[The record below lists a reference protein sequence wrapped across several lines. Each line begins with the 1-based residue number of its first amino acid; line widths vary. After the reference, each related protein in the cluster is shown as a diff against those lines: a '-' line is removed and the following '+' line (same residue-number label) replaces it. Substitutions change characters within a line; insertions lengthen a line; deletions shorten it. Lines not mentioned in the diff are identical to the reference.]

1 LEIIIFIDN
10 STFYS
15 DMISK
20 THLSYISLC
29 ERCFNFLPQALNKW
43 RRDFIKDVLWL
54 FLSIKSPVNFLQLG
68 RYGKHC
74 EQRYRQQFEEDFDA
88 FNFNATLVNEYCSP
102 RKAIAFDPS
111 YIPKSGKKTQGAG
124 WFWSG
129 SANKSKWGLEIG
141 GIAVLDLDN
150 HTALHLEAVQ
160 TLAQDS
166 ETILGF
172 YARTLCQRAEDLKKI
187 ARVVVADAY
196 FSKKDFVCALTNCG
210 LDVVSSF
217 RDDVRLRYIIQV
229 KKTGKQGRT
238 KTNGEAVD
246 FTNLDMKHFRI
257 EQENEQMRVYTA
269 VVHAVALKRVLRV
282 AYVQFLKEGKVTAT
296 KIYFSTDIE
305 MQAAEI
311 VEIYQTRFQIEF
323 LYRDAKQHTSLTT
336 CQARDCKKLTTHFN
350 LSLTAVNI
358 AKVIHWY
365 TLPRDERKAFS
376 MADIKTVNHNALL
389 LEKFIAMFAV
399 KPNILKNNQNVKE
412 LLYYGTSAA

>member
-1 LEIIIFIDN
+1 
-10 STFYS
+10 
-15 DMISK
+15 MISK

-29 ERCFNFLPQALNKW
+29 ERCFNFLPKALNKW
-43 RRDFIKDVLWL
+43 RKDFIKDVLWL
-54 FLSIKSPVNFLQLG
+54 FLSIKSSVNFLQLG

-74 EQRYRQQFEEDFDA
+74 EQRFRQQFEEEFDA
-88 FNFNATLVNEYCSP
+88 FNFNTLLVNEYCSP

-111 YIPKSGKKTQGAG
+111 YIPKSGKKTQGVG

-129 SANKSKWGLEIG
+129 CANKSKWGLEIG

-160 TLAQDS
+160 TLPQES
-166 ETILGF
+166 ETLLEF
-172 YARTLCQRAEDLKKI
+172 YAHTLSERAEGLKKLAHI
-187 ARVVVADAY
+187 VVADAY
-196 FSKKDFVCALTNCG
+196 FSKEPFVSTLTNCG
-210 LDVVSSF
+210 LDVVSRF

-229 KKTGKQGRT
+229 KKTGKQERT
-238 KTNGEAVD
+238 KTNGETVD

-257 EQENEQMRVYTA
+257 EQENEQMYVYTA
-269 VVHAVALKRVLRV
+269 VVHAVALKRPVKV

-296 KIYFSTDIE
+296 KIYFSTDLEI
-305 MQAAEI
+305 QATEI
-311 VEIYQTRFQIEF
+311 VEMYQTRFQIEF

-336 CQARDCKKLTTHFN
+336 CQARDSKKLTTHFN

-365 TLPRDERKAFS
+365 ALPRDERKAFS
-376 MADIKTVNHNALL
+376 MADIKTVNHNILL

-399 KPNILKNNQNVKE
+399 KPNTLKNNQIVKE
-412 LLYYGTSAA
+412 LIYYGTSAA